1 MSTSPTDVAEPT
13 VVVGKVTKAHGLHG
27 EVVVL
32 VFSDNPE
39 RFSAGSSVFFE
50 DGREIRIRA
59 SRPNGGR
66 LLVAFEGVADRTT
79 AEALRGVTLVVPRS
93 SLPVLPEG
101 EYWPHQLEGC
111 EVLTESGRTLG
122 AIVDVIANPVNDI
135 WVAVDAAGTETLVP
149 AIREVVVE
157 VDVAARRVL
166 VRDIP
171 GLTAPDDSS
180 ISST

>member
-1 MSTSPTDVAEPT
+1 MAEPT

-39 RFSAGSSVFFE
+39 RFVRGSSVFFE
-50 DGREIRIRA
+50 GGRELRVRA

-66 LLVAFEGVADRTT
+66 LLVAFEGVADRN
-79 AEALRGVTLVVPRS
+79 AADALRGITLVVPRS
-93 SLPVLPEG
+93 SLPDLPEG

-111 EVLTESGRTLG
+111 EVVTESGRTLG
-122 AIVDVIANPVNDI
+122 AIIDVIANPANDL
-135 WVAVDAAGTETLVP
+135 WVAVDAAGAEILVP
-149 AIREVVVE
+149 AIREVVVD
-157 VDVAARRVL
+157 VDLAAARVL

-171 GLTAPDDSS
+171 GLTAPDDSPEPPF
-180 ISST
+180 